1 MKDNKHSQ
9 LATSFQAFR
18 HRLMMYM
25 WPRMTTH
32 TYSATKHEHK
42 AHPRTYA
49 WKDAWIQR
57 KQFHS
62 CFSLFCSPSVNPLSI
77 IKEKSK
83 DLIQFNELWGIQ
95 HSITQ
100 TSTFHLVHSDS
111 RTRACIKPQISSG
124 SSHQAPLLPFWA
136 LAAESQGASLL
147 RTDVWATVWQLWAT
161 CEQQFA
167 HRRVSNSVTV
177 VSNVWATVCAPT
189 CEQQCDSCER
199 RVTVCAPTCEQQ
211 FVGTAAW
218 QLFFAAEMR
227 EAFCWSTYGYFRAQ
241 DTLPSMICPLLASWI
256 WPGWRGPCLVTRF
269 LQKSGWYHD
278 ILQSRVS

>member
-177 VSNVWATVCAPT
+177 VSDVWQFAH
-189 CEQQCDSCER
+189 R
-199 RVTVCAPTCEQQ
+199 RV
-211 FVGTAAW
+211 
-218 QLFFAAEMR
+218 
-227 EAFCWSTYGYFRAQ
+227 SN
-241 DTLPSMICPLLASWI
+241 SLLAQQ
-256 WPGWRGPCLVTRF
+256 PDNYF
-269 LQKSGWYHD
+269 LQLRWGRLFADQHTGTSEPRTLCLAWSARCWLVEFDLADEAHAWSHASCKSLDD
-278 ILQSRVS
+278 IMISCKVVSANLTWTPPT